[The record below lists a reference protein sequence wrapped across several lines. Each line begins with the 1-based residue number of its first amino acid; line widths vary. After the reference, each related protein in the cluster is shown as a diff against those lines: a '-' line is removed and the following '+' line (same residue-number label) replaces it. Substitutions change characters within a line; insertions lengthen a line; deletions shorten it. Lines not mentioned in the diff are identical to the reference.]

1 MSEKHKDRKFLGVL
15 IRTNHQATSIR
26 SMLEGTLKS
35 KYNACRHC
43 SKSGGLA
50 GSAPARSPRWLAEDS
65 HKFRTRLW
73 TAVRSVERR
82 RKRAWQLLGGE
93 KKLGPAP
100 VCVIHIGSGA
110 RRSRER
116 QVRGSLDLGSCEGSR
131 SLIGCRRKML
141 EIATLA
147 ASAIFP
153 GDKSRISSREK
164 QI

>member
-1 MSEKHKDRKFLGVL
+1 MITWDRTLEKKTCLIQVFNRSKSLSMSEKHKDRKFLGVL
-15 IRTNHQATSIR
+15 IRTNHKATSIR

-93 KKLGPAP
+93 KKLGPAQ
-100 VCVIHIGSGA
+100 VCVIHNTHIYIYIAA
-110 RRSRER
+110 RQKQLLC
-116 QVRGSLDLGSCEGSR
+116 QV
-131 SLIGCRRKML
+131 
-141 EIATLA
+141 
-147 ASAIFP
+147 
-153 GDKSRISSREK
+153 
-164 QI
+164 

>member
-1 MSEKHKDRKFLGVL
+1 MDLSGCGSEAEESGVCWRENTYKYIYIYILL
-15 IRTNHQATSIR
+15 IRTNHKATSIR

-100 VCVIHIGSGA
+100 VCVIHNICINI
-110 RRSRER
+110 
-116 QVRGSLDLGSCEGSR
+116 SLKRHSKYLTPMVNPP
-131 SLIGCRRKML
+131 I
-141 EIATLA
+141 
-147 ASAIFP
+147 
-153 GDKSRISSREK
+153 
-164 QI
+164 QIICSNT